1 MSVNEISET
10 HIDLVK
16 LPTTVRIT
24 NYYDIKSQESLNIK
38 KKNIKK
44 NFTQFSHLQ
53 SYTRTL

>member
-10 HIDLVK
+10 HVDLVK
-16 LPTTVRIT
+16 LSTTVRIT

-38 KKNIKK
+38 KKKIKK

-53 SYTRTL
+53 SDTRTL